1 MELPDYRS
9 EAEFLSM
16 NCLPERPNQS
26 DCVDNPEEYLTDFA
40 ARFAH
45 QSAKS
50 GPNQGHIW
58 DEHRRESEIVEQLY
72 QQAGLS
78 NYGARIHDCSK
89 WLGFALQA
97 EDESEVKLRL
107 KRASFC
113 RVRHCPVCQ
122 WRRSLMWRARFLRAV
137 PEVERAYPTHRWL
150 FLTLTAKNVP
160 LGELRVQ
167 LRHMNR
173 AWERLR
179 HRRAFPGHGFVK
191 TLEVTRSEIGE
202 AHPHFHCLILVPAS
216 YFSHGYLSQEKWTE
230 LWKNCLGVD
239 YTPIVNVKAVK
250 SRKGEDR
257 QTQTI
262 KAVLETLKYGVK
274 VQDLVA
280 DSDWLAE
287 LTYQLKNARAVS
299 VGGVLREFMS
309 EAEPEDLTDESIDE
323 EIIESDGELWFT
335 WKTLKKRYVRSYD
348 R

>member
-1 MELPDYRS
+1 
-9 EAEFLSM
+9 
-16 NCLPERPNQS
+16 
-26 DCVDNPEEYLTDFA
+26 
-40 ARFAH
+40 
-45 QSAKS
+45 
-50 GPNQGHIW
+50 
-58 DEHRRESEIVEQLY
+58 
-72 QQAGLS
+72 
-78 NYGARIHDCSK
+78 
-89 WLGFALQA
+89 
-97 EDESEVKLRL
+97 
-107 KRASFC
+107 
-113 RVRHCPVCQ
+113 
-122 WRRSLMWRARFLRAV
+122 MWRARFLRAV

-160 LGELRVQ
+160 LGELRAQ
-167 LRHMNR
+167 LRDMNR
-173 AWERLR
+173 AWGRLTR
-179 HRRAFPGHGFVK
+179 RRAFPGHGFVK

-257 QTQTI
+257 QTQTT

-287 LTYQLKNARAVS
+287 LTYQIKSARAVS

-323 EIIESDGELWFT
+323 QIIESDGELWFT